1 MWEEENGRVLNSLLR
16 LDLITWKFLKPSSPF
31 QLIIS
36 SDGTVGMCYEHSP
49 AEGVAVVRLAE
60 RALARAEVSDR
71 PAPPPVLLP
80 APQPM
85 KWNLSTDL
93 QRTIEHAARD
103 FDR

>member
-1 MWEEENGRVLNSLLR
+1 
-16 LDLITWKFLKPSSPF
+16 
-31 QLIIS
+31 
-36 SDGTVGMCYEHSP
+36 MCYEHTP

-85 KWNLSTDL
+85 KWNLTNEL
-93 QRTIEHAARD
+93 NRTIESAARD
-103 FDR
+103 IDRYIMSYLQFFLVLWP